1 MAILPK
7 IVYNFNENSA
17 TTIRDYSENG
27 NDGTGVNLTIA
38 SSTRVGNDAV
48 FNSTSDQIDL
58 GNITDLNGVSD
69 CAIHLGVKFNAG
81 AGALNVLSKSGQI
94 SGTYNYTTNVLN
106 FRLSVNSGLASVD
119 SGTLVIDQFYDFD
132 LVYVGDVLT
141 LYQDGVSVGT
151 DATESGVVDT
161 SANTMYI
168 GGSSNS
174 ANFLINEFKLYDEDI
189 STTIIAAVI
198 AEQNGLLSDNGGN
211 NTFALGD
218 IIAANYTTG
227 AKYGIVTFIG
237 TGTDWR
243 FLPLTDDMAS
253 GMTFQRVGNLFDTTR
268 QDSFLIDNTP
278 QICFYEG
285 VSLSSEVFT
294 DAKKITCLNKN
305 GIFEKSKTI
314 TTTYAILDN
323 DRYFEIDLSGGSF
336 TMTLPAS
343 PIDGKIYTFTDNG
356 GAKGGKQLTIDGNG
370 KLINGNDNLKIKN
383 KRVSWDIKFY
393 NTKWLIIGG

>member
-81 AGALNVLSKSGQI
+81 AGTLNVLSKSGQI

-189 STTIIAAVI
+189 SITIIAAVI

-278 QICFYEG
+278 QICFYDG
-285 VSLSSEVFT
+285 VTKSSEVFT
-294 DAKKITCLNKN
+294 DAKKLYCLTGDGIIKN
-305 GIFEKSKTI
+305 SSTY
-314 TTTYAILDN
+314 TTTYTVLNTDQRIYVDSSSGAFTITLESN
-323 DRYFEIDLSGGSF
+323 PVTNRELEIIDSVGSCGSN
-336 TMTLPAS
+336 AV
-343 PIDGKIYTFTDNG
+343 
-356 GAKGGKQLTIDGNG
+356 TIDGNG
-370 KLINGNDNLKIKN
+370 NSIIGSSTALMSENYIGFKLIFNGTSWNLN
-383 KRVSWDIKFY
+383 
-393 NTKWLIIGG
+393 